1 MIRLRKYLKKRDWLF
16 ILVIVGLTIL
26 QVYLTR
32 TRRDS
37 IETITK
43 QINYL
48 NYQQNPKS
56 FFDAFGR
63 GALYHPDTFSWPGL
77 LQQASGK
84 LPEAQLTRLKNIANI
99 TQGDL
104 WYSAGRMILIA
115 LGLVVTQIVIS
126 FFASDISSRLATR
139 IRTELNNKVSSFSLA
154 EINHY
159 STASLITRATNDVQ
173 QLERTY
179 LLSLRRFFASPITL
193 IWAVCKIQSVSW
205 ALRIPT
211 LIGTLC
217 RILFLIAIMVFVRP
231 KFRITQKLLDKLNGI
246 TRENLNGIRV
256 VRAYNGEK
264 YQEDKFSKTNKE
276 RTKNQLI
283 TSCSLSLRSPL
294 LTLVRNGISL
304 AIYWIG
310 AYGINDGSINYP
322 QILSRMMLSTQVIMS
337 FRRLLF
343 RFFRIP
349 RANVSAKRINEV
361 LDTKDSIADPKEEK
375 PLLSDGE
382 LQFKDVSFRYPD
394 ASANRLEH
402 ISFDVKKGETLAII
416 GRTGSGKS
424 TIANLI
430 SRIYDAS
437 EGEVLVDGVNVK
449 DLKQNTLHSLI
460 GFVPQKGLLFSGTV
474 AENIRLGNDSLTKE
488 EREKA
493 CQVAC
498 ADEFIRKREKGYD
511 SSIAQG
517 GTNVS
522 GGQRQRLCI
531 ARAVAIHPQF
541 FVFDDSFSALDFKT
555 DALVRENLSKEAKN
569 ATKIIV
575 AQRIG
580 TIRNADHI
588 LVLEEG
594 KRVGYGTH
602 KELLNNCPSYKAIA
616 LSQLSKEE
624 LGL

>member
-48 NYQQNPKS
+48 NYHQNPKS

-63 GALYHPDTFSWPGL
+63 GVLYHPDTFSWPGL

-154 EINHY
+154 EINRY

-205 ALRIPT
+205 SLRIPT

-498 ADEFIRKREKGYD
+498 ADEFIRKRKKGYD

>member
-154 EINHY
+154 EINRY

-205 ALRIPT
+205 SLRIPT

-498 ADEFIRKREKGYD
+498 ADEFIRKRKKGYD

>member
-16 ILVIVGLTIL
+16 ILIIVGLTVL

-48 NYQQNPKS
+48 NYHQNPKS

-63 GALYHPDTFSWPGL
+63 GVLYHPDTFSWPGL

>member
-437 EGEVLVDGVNVK
+437 EGEVLVDRVNVK

>member
-48 NYQQNPKS
+48 NYHQNPKS

-63 GALYHPDTFSWPGL
+63 GILYHPDTFSWPGL

-154 EINHY
+154 EINRY

-205 ALRIPT
+205 SLRIPT

-498 ADEFIRKREKGYD
+498 ADEFIRKRKKGYD

>member
-602 KELLNNCPSYKAIA
+602 KELLNTCPSYKAIA

>member
-16 ILVIVGLTIL
+16 ILVIVGLTVL

-48 NYQQNPKS
+48 NYHQNPKS

-63 GALYHPDTFSWPGL
+63 GVLYHPDTFSWPGL

-154 EINHY
+154 EINRY

-205 ALRIPT
+205 SLRIPT

-498 ADEFIRKREKGYD
+498 ADEFIRKRKKGYD

>member
-48 NYQQNPKS
+48 NYHQNPKS

-63 GALYHPDTFSWPGL
+63 GVLYHPDTFSWPGL

-154 EINHY
+154 EINRY

-205 ALRIPT
+205 SLRIPT

-474 AENIRLGNDSLTKE
+474 AENIRLGNDSLTKQ

-498 ADEFIRKREKGYD
+498 ADEFIRKRKKGYD